1 MSLSAVEPYSG
12 FLTVSGALII
22 FFSWVVNNAI
32 QERFKEA
39 AASATGL
46 RVSFEL
52 FEALRELAGSIESVA
67 SIALNVSRDVT
78 GVIEMLRPSRDG
90 VEQHNRELMEL
101 AGSRLNARQVDAG
114 ITFCELALR
123 AAGGRSSDTQGLQRV
138 LGRLRDAKARK
149 DEMFT
154 IADEALK
161 SHDDWRSSLSSL
173 PTLLDEYAVLLRRSV
188 EHVNDLLD
196 SRAAEVDRLRRK
208 AIWARRAGLTLYAV
222 GSLLAI
228 AGTAASEL

>member
-1 MSLSAVEPYSG
+1 MSWSAIEPYSG
-12 FLTVSGALII
+12 FLTVCGALII

-52 FEALRELAGSIESVA
+52 FEALRELAGSMESVA

-78 GVIEMLRPSRDG
+78 GFIEKMRQSRDG

-101 AGSRLNARQVDAG
+101 ASSRLNARQIDAG

-138 LGRLRDAKARK
+138 LGSLRDAKERK

-161 SHDDWRSSLSSL
+161 SRDDWRASLSNL
-173 PTLLDEYAVLLRRSV
+173 QALLDEYAVLMRRSV
-188 EHVNDLLD
+188 KHVNDLLD
-196 SRAAEVDRLRRK
+196 SRAVEVDRLRRK
-208 AIWARRAGLTLYAV
+208 ATWARRAGLTLYAV
-222 GSLLAI
+222 GTLLAI
-228 AGTAASEL
+228 LGTAASEL